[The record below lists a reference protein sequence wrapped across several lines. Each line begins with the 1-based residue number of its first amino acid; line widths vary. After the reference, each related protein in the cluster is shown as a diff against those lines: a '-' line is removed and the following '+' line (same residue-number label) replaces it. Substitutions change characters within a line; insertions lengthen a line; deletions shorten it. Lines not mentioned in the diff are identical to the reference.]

1 MKKIFALIAAAV
13 VAASMISCEIA
24 DPYISPLGSEE
35 LKDYAGKLL
44 SNSAL
49 LPVEMVDMAIDLDEY
64 LVLPEEEKQKD
75 KRFYGRLSVLGDNI
89 YKVSYSGF
97 SCIVDTGGRSVWENG
112 AQWKFTEFVTWVY
125 ATGFGE
131 GGWRTSITEDVTVTF
146 TSDTVGEALLMV
158 RVQMPA
164 SEALMALKSREEGL
178 NTWNM
183 AVRGVDTGNDG
194 LRAEY
199 SSGEGTG
206 DLKVTRRWAVD
217 KENPVEKVMEKVCEG
232 MFFVD
237 IYNGSQKIDWV
248 KLTLKPGYSSEY
260 ETSR

>member
-24 DPYISPLGSEE
+24 DPYIRPLGSEE

-64 LVLPEEEKQKD
+64 LALPDEEKRLD

-112 AQWKFTEFVTWVY
+112 TQWKFTEFVTWVY

-146 TSDTVGEALLMV
+146 SSDTVGEALLMAHV
-158 RVQMPA
+158 LMPA
-164 SEALMALKSREEGL
+164 SESLMALKSREEGL

-183 AVRGVDTGNDG
+183 AVTGVDTGNDG

-206 DLKVTRRWAVD
+206 GLKVTRRWAVD